1 MNAAFFDQLGFSSA
15 LVVLFGVALIVL
27 LRSASRVLH
36 WLPMTRS
43 RFARV
48 RQWMPVIA
56 TALVLVYIV
65 VAVQWLLN
73 DFEWAALTPVVV
85 LGLVV
90 LAGWRAVRDAADGLF
105 LRATGACREGDYVQ
119 VGGVNGRVRDVG
131 WRFMTL
137 ETSEGHIATVP
148 YSQALNSTFRRLP
161 EVKHGLL
168 HVFRLPLPA
177 SVPLPAAR
185 RVVLRAALLCPWC
198 VPKQNARIRALG
210 EGRELEITLSLI
222 DADHATESEEVVA
235 EALTQL
241 GSESS

>member
-1 MNAAFFDQLGFSSA
+1 MKAFFDEMGFSSA
-15 LVVLFGVALIVL
+15 LVIFFGVALIVL
-27 LRSASRVLH
+27 LRSASRVLL

-56 TALVLVYIV
+56 TGFVLVYLVI
-65 VAVQWLLN
+65 AVQWLLN
-73 DFEWAALTPVVV
+73 DFEWAALTPVAV
-85 LGLVV
+85 LGLVL
-90 LAGWRAVRDAADGLF
+90 LAAWRGVRDATDGLF

-119 VGGVNGRVRDVG
+119 VGGVDGRVRDVG
-131 WRFMTL
+131 WRFMTI

-148 YSQALNSTFRRLP
+148 YSQALGSTFRRLP

-168 HVFRLPLPA
+168 HVFRLSLPA
-177 SVPLPAAR
+177 SVPLPSAR
-185 RVVLRAALLCPWC
+185 RAVLRAALLCPWC
-198 VPKQNARIRALG
+198 VPKQNARIRAIS

-235 EALTQL
+235 EALSAL
-241 GSESS
+241 GNASA